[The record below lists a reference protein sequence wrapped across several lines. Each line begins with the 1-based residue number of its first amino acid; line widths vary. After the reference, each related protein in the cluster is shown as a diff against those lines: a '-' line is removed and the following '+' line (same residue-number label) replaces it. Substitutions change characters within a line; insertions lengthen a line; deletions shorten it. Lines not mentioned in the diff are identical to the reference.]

1 MRVSVILCYT
11 WFVGS
16 KTLFRK
22 EKFLIDDLLE
32 IESHLN
38 SQRFLKIIGF

>member
-1 MRVSVILCYT
+1 MKTTIILCYI
-11 WFVGS
+11 WFIGS

-22 EKFLIDDLLE
+22 ETFLTDDLLE

-38 SQRFLKIIGF
+38 IQRLLKIIGF

>member
-1 MRVSVILCYT
+1 MRISVIFCYT

-16 KTLFRK
+16 KIVFRK
-22 EKFLIDDLLE
+22 EKFLIDDLSE

-38 SQRFLKIIGF
+38 SQ